1 MQDYIRSMANL
12 ARLASLSSG
21 LEARV
26 PIALDGSPKRGG
38 LNPVITLRKLIQQ
51 QSLLTH
57 GTIPASPL
65 KLTIGILNFRLP

>member
-1 MQDYIRSMANL
+1 MHDYIRSTANL

-38 LNPVITLRKLIQQ
+38 LNPVITLRKINSGTKFAKRTELSLR
-51 QSLLTH
+51 QS
-57 GTIPASPL
+57 
-65 KLTIGILNFRLP
+65 